1 MTDLLIKNPFIK
13 YTGDNLNLI
22 QINFEN
28 VDGSTELD
36 NQEVAEKKEKFEKK
50 ESITKEKRTK
60 FEKQNNQEKNV
71 GMKRKRKIG
80 KNLKLGTNLNK
91 AKFGKNKTLFKVF
104 NAFKACS
111 PFYKEYPQFNRIEKN
126 LKNNLYSSLNE
137 LVKDIRNTF
146 SQIFFSSFDSDK
158 YNKTYILCES
168 FEKIFKEYD
177 NKIFLKESKNLNDII
192 NKLKKELRQTEM
204 AKNSSTINNI
214 TNNNIYYN
222 KIYNNKNKFKFNFNG
237 SDDSNDDY
245 SDMPTKKYK
254 AILSNKIN
262 KLNNKQKRGILSI
275 ISENCLLAPN
285 SSNNTMKV
293 DVNKMTLSQLKQM
306 EKYINKCIK
315 ENTRNNNYSS
325 NLSLTHNE
333 TCTSNLNLKKFGY
346 SKIGLVEE
354 EKEIDILK
362 NDDLSS
368 ALSDDEFDDEDE

>member
-1 MTDLLIKNPFIK
+1 M
-13 YTGDNLNLI
+13 
-22 QINFEN
+22 
-28 VDGSTELD
+28 
-36 NQEVAEKKEKFEKK
+36 
-50 ESITKEKRTK
+50 
-60 FEKQNNQEKNV
+60 
-71 GMKRKRKIG
+71 
-80 KNLKLGTNLNK
+80 
-91 AKFGKNKTLFKVF
+91 
-104 NAFKACS
+104 
-111 PFYKEYPQFNRIEKN
+111 
-126 LKNNLYSSLNE
+126 NE